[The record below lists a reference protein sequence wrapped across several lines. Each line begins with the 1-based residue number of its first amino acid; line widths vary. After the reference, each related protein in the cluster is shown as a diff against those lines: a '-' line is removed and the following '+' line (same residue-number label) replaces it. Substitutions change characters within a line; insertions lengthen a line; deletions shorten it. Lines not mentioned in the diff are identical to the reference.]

1 MLIKFSEAKNKQ
13 NEFLYKLSTIKIG
26 KTTPE
31 QKKVIANLENVYNS
45 REEVIIFFRDYT
57 EMLSDANYDAKSKA
71 TKGTSLKI
79 LTPKQML

>member
-31 QKKVIANLENVYNS
+31 QKKVITNLENVYNS
-45 REEVIIFFRDYT
+45 REEVIIFLET
-57 EMLSDANYDAKSKA
+57 ILKCCLMLITMQN
-71 TKGTSLKI
+71 LKQ
-79 LTPKQML
+79 LKELVLKY